1 MLRALVARPQKAAHE
16 PIALPILVVVQVLLD
31 AERADGRLLRALEL
45 VVVDER
51 EVEHAGVMPVV
62 EPDAAQAVEAVV
74 PADPLAFAHAVGV
87 VVVGAAAA
95 GDASEFAVHDRV
107 GGLLWGV
114 RPVVLDHALD
124 DAGDLGGTLVCY
136 AGVSCRG
143 GEIGWLGKRRLTS
156 VDGDF
161 LGVGIEASAPLCF

>member
-1 MLRALVARPQKAAHE
+1 MLRALIARPQKATHE
-16 PIALPILVVVQVLLD
+16 PIALPVLVVVQVLLD

-51 EVEHAGVMPVV
+51 EVEHAGVVPVV
-62 EPDAAQAVEAVV
+62 EPDAAQAVEAII

-87 VVVGAAAA
+87 VMVGGAAA

-124 DAGDLGGTLVCY
+124 DAGDLGGSFVCC
-136 AGVSCRG
+136 VLFSCCG
-143 GEIGWLGKRRLTS
+143 AEIGFQAGEEKTYLRGR
-156 VDGDF
+156 
-161 LGVGIEASAPLCF
+161 

>member
-1 MLRALVARPQKAAHE
+1 MLVIHMLRALIARPQKAAHE
-16 PIALPILVVVQVLLD
+16 PIALPVLVVVQVLLD

-51 EVEHAGVMPVV
+51 EVEHAGVVPVV
-62 EPDAAQAVEAVV
+62 EPDAAQAVEAII

-87 VVVGAAAA
+87 VMVGGAAA

-124 DAGDLGGTLVCY
+124 DAGDLGGSFVCC
-136 AGVSCRG
+136 VLFSCCG
-143 GEIGWLGKRRLTS
+143 GEIGFQAGEEKTYLRGR
-156 VDGDF
+156 
-161 LGVGIEASAPLCF
+161 